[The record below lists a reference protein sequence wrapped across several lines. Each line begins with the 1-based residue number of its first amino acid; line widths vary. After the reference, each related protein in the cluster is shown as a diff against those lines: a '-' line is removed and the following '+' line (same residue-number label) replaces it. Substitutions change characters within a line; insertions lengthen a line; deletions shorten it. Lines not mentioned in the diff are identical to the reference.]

1 MIFSFQSMFF
11 GRCIIHPHSLLP
23 MATWFLLVLS
33 MSLAAL
39 GADYKEGEEIEVF
52 FLNEWLPAKVV
63 EVNKQGLVQARFQ
76 FANALK
82 VEVFKPEAV
91 RAKYESGAI
100 WRGRMWSDASGSFK
114 IKAALLA
121 VLPDRVKLR
130 KTDGQ
135 EIEVP
140 IAKLSEADQK
150 FLQKLRA
157 EAGGGSPIAIA
168 PKIEEFDLTYNAF
181 AEQPPPQ
188 VSIETGRKASS
199 SGFRLDPDPLRSSMK
214 LTQAGAGIP
223 QANFF
228 DNLGSV
234 IPLGGPD
241 GWMMVGVEDMRGK
254 QAEAP
259 TRIYWA
265 SLAKSQFKTMHSF
278 PSGLTL
284 LDYHVGSKKLLTFAV
299 LEGKKAFEEEP
310 LLTVWS
316 VQPNSPEP
324 TGVLSWKA
332 KLGDGNLRGHA
343 SPWARFVSESLVVQ
357 RDNDHRVIAW
367 DIQDKRI
374 AWTSVQQSF
383 FAPEPLMSHGGKYLF
398 LPEDQRLRILNPT
411 TGATLGTVETASSCS
426 GVALHPDGRRLAILA
441 NQTLLIVDLMGELP
455 IREIDAS
462 TVGSPFATKME
473 WVNDDLLAL
482 PGQGRGFVLY
492 SIQHQLPVWTY
503 EFDSNVYRAE
513 SRSGRARSIVDG
525 YLCYAA
531 ALDGVQQGYVVG
543 AVKLPEQAVL
553 NSLTK
558 VDRKDYM
565 LTGEGTRVRLEAAGD
580 QASAILKGLKKQV
593 AENQWVES
601 PTAEFVLQGEIK
613 QLPAQSTE
621 YTNTMTRE
629 VQTVSHSPIV
639 SSMSLKRGSEVVWQS
654 ASSSGIPPMV
664 MLREGQ
670 SLQSEADKW
679 QRPDIEFF
687 DRQDVPQEVM
697 DPKKRGGIGAS
708 DVTLKGL
715 VPRR

>member
-1 MIFSFQSMFF
+1 M
-11 GRCIIHPHSLLP
+11 HPPTL
-23 MATWFLLVLS
+23 ARWTIWFLSFLS
-33 MSLAAL
+33 MGLTAF

-63 EVNKQGLVQARFQ
+63 DVNKQGLVQAKFE

-130 KTDGQ
+130 KSDGQ

-150 FLQKLRA
+150 FLQKLRS

-181 AEQPPPQ
+181 AEKASAQ
-188 VSIETGRKASS
+188 VSIESGRKAAT
-199 SGFRLDPDPLRSSMK
+199 SGFRLDSDPLRSSLK
-214 LTQAGAGIP
+214 LMQAGAGIP

-284 LDYHVGSKKLLTFAV
+284 LDYHVGSKMLLTYTV

-324 TGVLSWKA
+324 TGVLSWRA
-332 KLGDGNLRGHA
+332 RLSDGKSFGHA
-343 SPWARFVSESLVVQ
+343 SPWARFVSENLVVQ
-357 RDNDHRVIAW
+357 RDNDHRMIAW
-367 DIQDKRI
+367 DIQEKRI

-383 FAPEPLMSHGGKYLF
+383 FAPDPLMSHGGKYLF

-411 TGATLGTVETASSCS
+411 TGQTLGSIETASNCS

-441 NQTLLIVDLMGELP
+441 NQTLLVVDLTGEQP
-455 IREIDAS
+455 IQEIDAS

-473 WVNDDLLAL
+473 WVDDDLLAL
-482 PGQGRGFVLY
+482 PGQGLGFVLF
-492 SIQHQLPVWTY
+492 SIQHQLPVWSY
-503 EFDSNVYRAE
+503 QFDSNVYRAE

-525 YLCYAA
+525 HLCYAA
-531 ALDGVQQGYVVG
+531 ALEGVQRGYVVG
-543 AVKLPEQAVL
+543 AVKLPEAVVL
-553 NSLTK
+553 DALAK
-558 VDRKDYM
+558 VNRKDYM
-565 LTGEGTRVRLEAAGD
+565 LTGQGTRVRLQATGD
-580 QASAILKGLKKQV
+580 HASVILEGLKKQV
-593 AENQWVES
+593 AENKWVES

-613 QLPAQSTE
+613 QLPSQTTQ

-639 SSMSLKRGSEVVWQS
+639 SSISLQRGSEVVWEA
-654 ASSSGIPPMV
+654 ASSSGTPPMV

-687 DRQDVPQEVM
+687 GRQDVPQEVI
-697 DPKKRGGIGAS
+697 DPKKRGGIGTS
-708 DVTLKGL
+708 DVTLQGL